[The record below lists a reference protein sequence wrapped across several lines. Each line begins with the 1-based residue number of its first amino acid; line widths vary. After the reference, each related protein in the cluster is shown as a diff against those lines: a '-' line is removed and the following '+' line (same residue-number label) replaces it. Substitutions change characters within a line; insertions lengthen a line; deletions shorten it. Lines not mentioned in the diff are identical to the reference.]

1 MYHIIS
7 SNININNSN
16 NNSNNNNKS
25 NKPNDK
31 NDKTKFNSKILV
43 IVLIGILFHAVFT
56 LSIFDIYFRSP
67 LVHGMTPHPINL
79 PAPAK
84 RLVLFVAD
92 GLRADKFFEID
103 ENTGKSRSPF
113 LRDIIENKGTW
124 GISHT
129 RVPTETRPGH
139 VALIAGFYED
149 VSAVTKGWKAN
160 PVEFDHLFNETTYSF
175 GYGSPDVVPMFSEGV
190 PHMQSESYPEEA
202 EDFASDASKLDT
214 WVFDKV
220 QQLLLNASTDQEL
233 NRKLRSDKVSIFLHL
248 LGLDTNGH
256 AYRPN
261 SKEYFNN
268 IALVDRGIE
277 KIVKLIE
284 DFYGNDG
291 KTAFVFTADHGM
303 SNRGSHGDGE
313 RANTETPLVVWGSG
327 VRGPLSSDLQMERV
341 ASLRGKAKEK
351 LPVNVETPS
360 NWKLSSFFRSDV
372 SQADIA
378 PLMTSLLGIPSPLNS
393 VGVLP
398 TEILSEATPQYTT
411 TALRANTLQI
421 WEMYKVKSSSKQQS
435 TLIFFSPFTKLSD
448 ADKMFERI
456 EQHIKL
462 SQWEDAQILCHEMID
477 LCLMGLNYFQTYDR
491 PFLMTVITLGYFGWI
506 ITLSLYVLNN
516 YTSIGIEDCNQQKLT
531 TQIKRFKTLS
541 NYLIFIESIALVG
554 FLLATD
560 APLLYY
566 LYCVFLVLF
575 WAKTIPSNIV
585 PLYIFISDS
594 FSQVSSTRG
603 HFINTNNSANI
614 SIIKN
619 FILLA
624 ISAISVMELL
634 VVSYFH
640 RGVLSLLYQ
649 ILGVVSVFFF
659 YNRAG
664 KTSTLLKSLWLISC
678 LLMSIFPSLPIDYG
692 SDTKLV
698 CFGGILISIL
708 GVLTSLFKFSG
719 NSTSSK
725 QQLQQSQSNQQKPQ
739 KSKKNQIIN
748 SLLIISILLSSFI
761 VYTTDSS
768 LEKKIGLPYINQL
781 LSWILLVSGILI
793 LAIYRG
799 KGFYDHWTFLC
810 LSLSI
815 PFLLLSIS
823 YEVLFFGNLIL
834 NLTLWMY
841 FELKVDNDHTIPKLV
856 SITPNSE
863 PSTSL
868 SFSKSASKSNLMNI
882 TQHDI
887 RRAIFYIFFCYVGFF
902 GVGNIASIS
911 SFEISSTYRFTTI
924 FRPFL
929 MGALLLVKIF
939 IPLLLVAIS
948 FSLLNNNLNVPRP
961 GSFLIV
967 IALTDIM
974 SINFFFLVKDTGSW
988 LEIGVSISHYAI
1000 SNAFIILQLLLFAV
1014 SALLVPTTL
1023 KYINNTIKSK

>member
-1 MYHIIS
+1 MYHITS
-7 SNININNSN
+7 SNINNS
-16 NNSNNNNKS
+16 SNKS
-25 NKPNDK
+25 NKPSDNNK

-43 IVLIGILFHAVFT
+43 IVLIGIIFHAVFT

-67 LVHGMTPHPINL
+67 LVHGMTPHPIDL

-92 GLRADKFFEID
+92 GLRADKFFEIE

-113 LRDIIENKGTW
+113 LRDIVENKGSW

-160 PVEFDHLFNETTYSF
+160 PVEFDHLFNETIYSF
-175 GYGSPDVVPMFSEGV
+175 GYGSPDVLPMFSEGV

-233 NRKLRSDKVSIFLHL
+233 NRKLRSEKVSIFLHL

-261 SKEYFNN
+261 SKEYFDN

-284 DFYGNDG
+284 EFYGNDG
-291 KTAFVFTADHGM
+291 KTAYVFTADHGM

-351 LPVNVETPS
+351 LPVNMETPS
-360 NWKLSSFFRSDV
+360 NWRLSSLFRSDV

-378 PLMTSLLGIPSPLNS
+378 PLMSSLLGVPSPLNS

-398 TEILSEATPQYTT
+398 TELLSEATPQYTT
-411 TALRANTLQI
+411 VALRANTLQI

-435 TLIFFSPFTKLSD
+435 TLLFFSPFTKLSD

-456 EQHIKL
+456 EQHINL
-462 SQWEDAQILCHEMID
+462 SQWEDAQILCHEMIE

-516 YTSIGIEDCNQQKLT
+516 YTSIGVTDCNPQTLGL
-531 TQIKRFKTLS
+531 QIKRFKKLS
-541 NYLIFIESIALVG
+541 TYLIFIESIALIG

-585 PLYIFISDS
+585 PLYIFLSDS
-594 FSQVSSTRG
+594 YLQVSSTRG

-619 FILLA
+619 FLLLA

-649 ILGVVSVFFF
+649 ILGVVSILFF

-698 CFGGILISIL
+698 CFGGVLISVL
-708 GVLTSLFKFSG
+708 GILTSLFKFGVGSVINNNN
-719 NSTSSK
+719 NSETK
-725 QQLQQSQSNQQKPQ
+725 QNNQQKSQ
-739 KSKKNQIIN
+739 KSKKNQIVN
-748 SLLIISILLSSFI
+748 SILIVSILLSSFI

-768 LEKKIGLPYINQL
+768 LEKKIGLPYINQI
-781 LSWILLVSGILI
+781 LSWFLLVSSILV

-810 LSLSI
+810 LGLSI

-841 FELKVDNDHTIPKLV
+841 FELKVDNDHTIPKLI
-856 SITPNSE
+856 SITSNSD

-868 SFSKSASKSNLMNI
+868 SFSKSASKPNLMNI

-924 FRPFL
+924 FSPFL
-929 MGALLLVKIF
+929 MGALLLIKIF

-1014 SALLVPTTL
+1014 SSLLVPTTL
-1023 KYINNTIKSK
+1023 KYINKTNNNGIKSK